1 MLYVIVCTCQSQS
14 LHLSLLPPSLSPLV
28 TKKTWTASQIYKS
41 SLHRGHTNLLC
52 ISPVLAYVLLKRA
65 HCLYFRLYFLMANKH
80 TKRCSTSLIISEV
93 QIKTTMRYHLIQVRR
108 AIIKK
113 SMNSKCW
120 ERVWRKGNPPILLVG
135 M

>member
-14 LHLSLLPPSLSPLV
+14 LNLSLLPPSLSPLV
-28 TKKTWTASQIYKS
+28 TKKTWNASWIYMS
-41 SLHRGHTNLLC
+41 SLHRGHTNLC

-65 HCLYFRLYFLMANKH
+65 HCLYFRLYFLVVNKR
-80 TKRCSTSLIISEV
+80 TKRCSTSLILSEV
-93 QIKTTMRYHLIQVRR
+93 QIKTTMGYHLIQVRR

-113 SMNSKCW
+113 SMNNKCW